1 MLQKIRTLSFI
12 PEKRPRLHYDPD
24 TTSLTPCFL
33 VVRRRFER
41 AAPIVFSDVDIVM
54 VAIVGAVLAL
64 VAVIVLDSMFG
75 SL

>member
-1 MLQKIRTLSFI
+1 MQHRTQGSGFALRVPQGSSYRRGPNGRLS
-12 PEKRPRLHYDPD
+12 
-24 TTSLTPCFL
+24 
-33 VVRRRFER
+33 
-41 AAPIVFSDVDIVM
+41 IVFSDIDIVM